1 MGSDRI
7 QASVELAQLEL
18 IQRLGRIGYWEYD
31 PRRTQVLSAAAVAGI
46 AVHNDRGLA

>member
-31 PRRTQVLSAAAVAGI
+31 PAAHKFYLPPPI
-46 AVHNDRGLA
+46 CEK